1 MTSDTSS
8 ASQVIYRKNEP
19 SDLRTASDL
28 IHYLESAGFEMS
40 VPINVDEIAKALSI
54 NIVYDFNG
62 IKDDFVGKI
71 EFGVN
76 NWPVVTLN
84 PIENTYEPRRRF
96 TIAHEIGH
104 YCLHS
109 NQHRRFI
116 DTRKNMSRT
125 GSYWDTYEYEANAF
139 AAELLMPES

>member
-1 MTSDTSS
+1 MMTSDTSS

-139 AAELLMPES
+139 

>member
-84 PIENTYEPRRRF
+84 PIEHLQQN
-96 TIAHEIGH
+96 
-104 YCLHS
+104 C
-109 NQHRRFI
+109 
-116 DTRKNMSRT
+116 
-125 GSYWDTYEYEANAF
+125 
-139 AAELLMPES
+139 